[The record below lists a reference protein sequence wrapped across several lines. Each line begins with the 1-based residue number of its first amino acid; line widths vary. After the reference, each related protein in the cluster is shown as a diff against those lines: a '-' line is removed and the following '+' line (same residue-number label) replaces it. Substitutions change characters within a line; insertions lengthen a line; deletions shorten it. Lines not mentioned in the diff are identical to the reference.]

1 MSLDLAPADPAP
13 AKNPRRV
20 RAGLAGAAKRW
31 GEGPPRVVRLDDLTG
46 PQRRVVLALIDAA
59 RALSVPAGQG

>member
-1 MSLDLAPADPAP
+1 MKNTLPPDLRDPQKVA
-13 AKNPRRV
+13 
-20 RAGLAGAAKRW
+20 AGHASAEKRW
-31 GEGPPRVVRLDDLTG
+31 GPPRIVRLDDMTG

>member
-1 MSLDLAPADPAP
+1 MKSVHPPELR
-13 AKNPRRV
+13 NPVRV
-20 RAGLAGAAKRW
+20 AAGHAAANKRW
-31 GEGPPRVVRLDDLTG
+31 GPSRIVRLDDMTG